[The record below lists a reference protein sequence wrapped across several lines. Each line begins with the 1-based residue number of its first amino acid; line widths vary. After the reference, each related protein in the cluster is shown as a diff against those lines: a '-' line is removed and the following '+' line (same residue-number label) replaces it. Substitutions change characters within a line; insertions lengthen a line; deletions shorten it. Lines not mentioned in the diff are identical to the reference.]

1 MCCAMLCCALFSV
14 LKYSVVLYSV
24 TVKAECV
31 LTTDSDLS
39 LKSELR
45 SHSHSLPSIL
55 LHTYLSYLPQS
66 PRSPKHTHTH
76 THTHLEQFGSRQQE
90 SQQVSVQH
98 TGTHVP
104 SIVLTLTLA
113 SCTWSSFSMCYSP
126 MASVTVCCGGLCCR
140 LFFTL
145 ILQLSLRSAVVSGPH
160 SLLPYSLFLPLLC
173 FLHLPI
179 LLSLFI
185 PLLYSLS

>member
-1 MCCAMLCCALFSV
+1 MLCCALFSV

-66 PRSPKHTHTH
+66 PRSPKRTRTRTHALRAIWISAARVPAGLGPAH
-76 THTHLEQFGSRQQE
+76 RYARALHSPHPDSRLMHLEQFLY
-90 SQQVSVQH
+90 
-98 TGTHVP
+98 
-104 SIVLTLTLA
+104 VL
-113 SCTWSSFSMCYSP
+113 FSY
-126 MASVTVCCGGLCCR
+126 GLCDC
-140 LFFTL
+140 LL
-145 ILQLSLRSAVVSGPH
+145 WWIMLQALLHSHSSAVSQECC
-160 SLLPYSLFLPLLC
+160 S
-173 FLHLPI
+173 
-179 LLSLFI
+179 
-185 PLLYSLS
+185 